1 MYLGIV
7 WIFCQAMWM
16 LLLGPVAVQ
25 ASGVNTGNAA
35 SYEDIME
42 KIKAGQFEDH
52 EDIPTAVKSEL
63 EAVLENSKSLINVS
77 NA

>member
-1 MYLGIV
+1 
-7 WIFCQAMWM
+7 M

-25 ASGVNTGNAA
+25 AARVHTGNVA

>member
-1 MYLGIV
+1 
-7 WIFCQAMWM
+7 M
-16 LLLGPVAVQ
+16 LLPGPVSVQ
-25 ASGVNTGNAA
+25 GAGVNTGNAA

-63 EAVLENSKSLINVS
+63 EAVLENSKYLINIS